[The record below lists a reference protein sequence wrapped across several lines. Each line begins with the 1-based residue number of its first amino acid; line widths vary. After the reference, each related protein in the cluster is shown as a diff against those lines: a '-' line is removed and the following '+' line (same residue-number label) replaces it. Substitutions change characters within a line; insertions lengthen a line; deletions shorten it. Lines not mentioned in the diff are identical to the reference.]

1 MLRKLRNKLLLF
13 NMLSLTAVMVASF
26 AVIFFMQ
33 FQLTRSA
40 DAERLAEI
48 PIDVITNAMLERRN
62 ANAQAYGTMGPDG
75 ATAGAIGEGDPS
87 GADAAGG
94 ISGGE
99 GLSGGT
105 GGQSESSQRPESPF
119 IDNSGPD
126 LALDYSSFFVLN
138 VDTQGELSAFSR
150 VELSDD
156 QYIKAAEMARG
167 HNSGV
172 SKTGEIKLG
181 GSHWLYSYSARV
193 AGNMPLS
200 DESLSQIA
208 LSGLPVNESIVFL
221 NIDSSDKAMKR
232 LLLNMF
238 ILGAC
243 VIAGLFIISLL
254 LSNRA
259 LKPTEEGLRRQ
270 RRFIADAS
278 HELKTPLA
286 IIDANA
292 EAALAEP
299 AESAVWIG
307 RIADESE
314 RMRGLIEDL
323 LFLARSED
331 AAAVPLETLPFDLSA
346 AAEREIGSVEA
357 VLFERGITLESK
369 MPSGSGVIVN
379 SDSARVRQVILI
391 LLDNAMKYTDRGGHI
406 TVETGIVRR
415 FGFIKVSNTGEG
427 ISAADM
433 PHIFDRFYRADRSRT
448 SQGGSAAPGGYGLGL
463 SIAKAI
469 AERAGGK
476 ISAESENGLT
486 AFTVELPLA

>member
-1 MLRKLRNKLLLF
+1 
-13 NMLSLTAVMVASF
+13 MLSLTAVVVSSF

-40 DAERLAEI
+40 DAERLAAI

-62 ANAQAYGTMGPDG
+62 ANAQSADG
-75 ATAGAIGEGDPS
+75 AASADGVTPGGVGANGVGGPNGEG
-87 GADAAGG
+87 A
-94 ISGGE
+94 
-99 GLSGGT
+99 
-105 GGQSESSQRPESPF
+105 SESQGNSQNSQRSDSPF
-119 IDNSGPD
+119 IDKSGPD

-138 VDTQGELSAFSR
+138 VDTQGELTAFSR
-150 VELSDD
+150 VELSDRD
-156 QYIKAAEMARG
+156 YINAADKARG
-167 HNSGV
+167 KDGGV

-181 GSHWLYSYSARV
+181 GSHWLYAYSAKV
-193 AGNMPLS
+193 AGNMSLNG
-200 DESLSQIA
+200 ESLSQIA
-208 LSGLPVNESIVFL
+208 LSGLPVDESMVFL
-221 NIDSSDKAMKR
+221 NIDSSDEAMKR

-238 ILGAC
+238 VLGAC
-243 VIAGLFIISLL
+243 VIAGLFLISLL

-299 AESAVWIG
+299 AESGVWIG

-331 AAAVPLETLPFDLSA
+331 AADVPLETLPFDLSA

-357 VLFERGITLESK
+357 VLFERGITLESQ
-369 MPSGSGVIVN
+369 MPSGGVIVS
-379 SDSARVRQVILI
+379 SDSTRVRQVILI

-406 TVETGIVRR
+406 KVETGIARK

-427 ISAADM
+427 ISQSDM
-433 PHIFDRFYRADRSRT
+433 PHIFDRFYRADRSRN
-448 SQGGSAAPGGYGLGL
+448 SQGGGSAQGGYGLGL

-469 AERAGGK
+469 AERAGGR
-476 ISAESENGLT
+476 IAAESADGLT
-486 AFTVELPLA
+486 TFTVELPLA